1 MPRQET
7 LFTKIIKKE
16 IPADIVY
23 EDDFCLAF
31 KDVNPQAPVH
41 VLLVPKVVIPC
52 LGEVDGN
59 QRSLLGHLMIKV
71 PVIAK
76 KLGIGD
82 SFRLVVNN
90 GEGAGLTVLH
100 LHLHIMGGRK
110 FTWPPG

>member
-31 KDVNPQAPVH
+31 KD